1 MSIKPEQVLAAFRVT
16 GASPDDVNYTR
27 FTTTELAPLPLIIS
41 NSSTAFG
48 IRFYPTASAGL
59 SFKTEK
65 DEVVDI
71 NSQVTLPRVSGSNVA
86 GIKLFAVIDT
96 TGFND
101 GRDLTKEYNIGFDM
115 VAITASNQI
124 TEDTTGPNDQPCAP
138 EGDSPILYPCCPG
151 LVSVQEPPNT
161 LLPICRPVTPQPAPT
176 PTGGGVQPPPQEN
189 GSEFGR
195 RIQPNIPTLGP
206 ADQ

>member
-16 GASPDDVNYTR
+16 GASPSDVDYTR

-48 IRFYPTASAGL
+48 IRFYPTASTGL
-59 SFKTEK
+59 LFKTEK

-71 NSQVTLPRVSGSNVA
+71 NSQVTLPRVSGSNIT

-101 GRDLTKEYNIGFDM
+101 GRELTKEYNIGFNM
-115 VAITASNQI
+115 VAITASTQI
-124 TEDTTGPNDQPCAP
+124 TEDTADRNGQTCAF
-138 EGDSPILYPCCPG
+138 EGESPILYPCCQG
-151 LVSVQEPPNT
+151 LVPVEEPPT
-161 LLPICRPVTPQPAPT
+161 LLPICRPVTPQPTPT